1 VLRSGVRF
9 RAGEPSGSVARPRT
23 RGTSR
28 TAPPGWRVRDTT
40 GVVAPDAAVKREP
53 TPIGALFEAA
63 FRRYGAAVVG
73 YTLWSILVGIVPA
86 AIAIG
91 FRDADWVLFAFV
103 AAATFAHL
111 TLCAI
116 LTALVT
122 GTVRSRL
129 APAVAVS
136 LVGAAVTG
144 VVFLVA
150 GPFALALY
158 PVLVFGPI
166 AAAAG
171 DVSAFRAIPHGAR
184 IALGDWGRAYGV
196 LLGLGL
202 IAVFLWFA
210 FFLALA
216 PVGGS
221 GHQIGTLALMT
232 LVFSPVA
239 ALVERN
245 LYGDATGR
253 TVLPPT
259 VSLDQRERGKKRR
272 GK

>member
-1 VLRSGVRF
+1 
-9 RAGEPSGSVARPRT
+9 
-23 RGTSR
+23 
-28 TAPPGWRVRDTT
+28 VRDTT

-73 YTLWSILVGIVPA
+73 YTLWSIAVGVVPA
-86 AIAIG
+86 AVAIG
-91 FRDADWVLFAFV
+91 LRDNDRVLFAFV
-103 AAATFAHL
+103 TAATFAHL
-111 TLCAI
+111 LLCGI

-122 GTVRSRL
+122 GTVRTRL
-129 APAVAVS
+129 GS
-136 LVGAAVTG
+136 AAVVAAGGAIITG
-144 VVFLVA
+144 AVFFVA

-158 PVLVFGPI
+158 PLLVFGPI
-166 AAAAG
+166 AVAAG
-171 DVSAFRAIPHGAR
+171 DVSTARAIPYGV
-184 IALGDWGRAYGV
+184 ALAFRDWGRAYGV

-210 FFLALA
+210 FFLSLA
-216 PVGGS
+216 PVGGA
-221 GHQIGTLALMT
+221 GHQVGTLALTT
-232 LVFSPVA
+232 LVFSPLA

-245 LYGDATGR
+245 LYGDITGR

-272 GK
+272 GR

>member
-1 VLRSGVRF
+1 M
-9 RAGEPSGSVARPRT
+9 
-23 RGTSR
+23 
-28 TAPPGWRVRDTT
+28 
-40 GVVAPDAAVKREP
+40 VAPDAVVKREP

-73 YTLWSILVGIVPA
+73 YTLWSIGVGVVPA
-86 AIAIG
+86 AAAIIL
-91 FRDADWVLFAFV
+91 RDDDNVLFAFV
-103 AAATFAHL
+103 PAATFAHL
-111 TLCAI
+111 LLCAI

-122 GTVRSRL
+122 GTTRARMLGAIV
-129 APAVAVS
+129 VA
-136 LVGAAVTG
+136 LVGAALTG
-144 VVFLVA
+144 AVFYVA

-158 PVLVFGPI
+158 PLLVFGPI

-171 DVSAFRAIPHGAR
+171 DASVLRAIYYGAR
-184 IALGDWGRAYGV
+184 VAIGDWGRAYGV

-202 IAVFLWFA
+202 IVVFLWFA
-210 FFLALA
+210 FFLSLL
-216 PVGGS
+216 PIGGA
-221 GHQIGTLALMT
+221 GHQVATLALTT

-253 TVLPPT
+253 TVLPAT

>member
-1 VLRSGVRF
+1 M
-9 RAGEPSGSVARPRT
+9 
-23 RGTSR
+23 
-28 TAPPGWRVRDTT
+28 RDTT
-40 GVVAPDAAVKREP
+40 AVVAPDAAVKREP

-73 YTLWSILVGIVPA
+73 YTLWSILVGVVPA
-86 AIAIG
+86 AVAIG
-91 FRDADWVLFAFV
+91 FRDADWVPFGFV
-103 AAATFAHL
+103 AATTFAHL
-111 TLCAI
+111 LLCGI

-122 GTVRSRL
+122 GTVRTHL
-129 APAVAVS
+129 ASAALVS
-136 LVGAAVTG
+136 LIGAAVTG
-144 VVFLVA
+144 LVFFVA

-171 DVSAFRAIPHGAR
+171 DVSALRAITYGAR
-184 IALGDWGRAYGV
+184 IAIGDWGRAYGV

-210 FFLALA
+210 FFLSLA
-216 PVGGS
+216 PVGGA
-221 GHQIGTLALMT
+221 GHQVGTLALTT

-253 TVLPPT
+253 TVLPPN
-259 VSLDQRERGKKRR
+259 VSVDQRERGKKRR

>member
-1 VLRSGVRF
+1 M
-9 RAGEPSGSVARPRT
+9 
-23 RGTSR
+23 
-28 TAPPGWRVRDTT
+28 RDTT
-40 GVVAPDAAVKREP
+40 DVVAPDAAVKREP

-63 FRRYGAAVVG
+63 FRRYGSAVVG

-91 FRDADWVLFAFV
+91 FRDAGWVLFGFV
-103 AAATFAHL
+103 TAATFAHL
-111 TLCAI
+111 LLCSI

-122 GTVRSRL
+122 GTARTHLLSG
-129 APAVAVS
+129 AVVS
-136 LVGAAVTG
+136 GVGAAITG
-144 VVFLVA
+144 LVFYVA

-158 PVLVFGPI
+158 PVLAFAAV
-166 AAAAG
+166 AAASG
-171 DVSAFRAIPHGAR
+171 DVSAVRSVPYGVR
-184 IALGDWGRAYGV
+184 LVVEDWGRAYGV

-210 FFLALA
+210 FFLSLA
-216 PVGGS
+216 PIGGS
-221 GHQIGTLALMT
+221 GHQVGTLAMTT

-245 LYGDATGR
+245 LYGDTTGR
-253 TVLPPT
+253 SVLPPT
-259 VSLDQRERGKKRR
+259 VSVDQRDRGKKRR